1 MSDPSPLDLRGIK
14 EAIPH
19 RYPFLLVDRILEIV
33 PGERILGLKNVT
45 ADEPFFAGH
54 FPGFPVMP
62 GVLIVESLAQTG
74 AVLMLRDAAP
84 GQLPFFGGIDK
95 ARFRRQVV
103 PGDQLLLEVTVLQ
116 RRTGSCRLRGV
127 ARVGEEIAVQADI
140 LALVG
145 PAPES

>member
-116 RRTGSCRLRGV
+116 RRSGSCRLRGV

>member
-1 MSDPSPLDLRGIK
+1 MSGPLDLQGIK

-19 RYPFLLVDRILEIV
+19 RYPFLLVDRILEVV

-74 AVLMLRDAAP
+74 AVLMLRDAPP

-127 ARVGEEIAVQADI
+127 ARVGESVAVQADI

>member
-1 MSDPSPLDLRGIK
+1 MTDPLDLQGIK

-19 RYPFLLVDRILEIV
+19 RYPFLLVDRILELD

-45 ADEPFFAGH
+45 ADEPFFPGH

-62 GVLIVESLAQTG
+62 GVLIIEGLAQTG
-74 AVLMLRDAAP
+74 AVLMLRDAGP

-116 RRTGSCRLRGV
+116 RRAGSCRLRGV
-127 ARVGEEIAVQADI
+127 ARVEKDVAAQAEIFA
-140 LALVG
+140 LAR
-145 PAPES
+145 PAPPEAA

>member
-1 MSDPSPLDLRGIK
+1 MSDPLDLQGIK

-19 RYPFLLVDRILEIV
+19 RYPFLLVDRILELD
-33 PGERILGLKNVT
+33 PGQRILGLKNVT
-45 ADEPFFAGH
+45 AGEPFFAGH
-54 FPGFPVMP
+54 FPDFPVMP
-62 GVLIVESLAQTG
+62 GVLIVEGLAQTG
-74 AVLMLRDAAP
+74 AVLMMREAGP

-127 ARVGEEIAVQADI
+127 ARVGDDVAAQADL
-140 LALVG
+140 LAVVL
-145 PAPES
+145 PASPGAS

>member
-1 MSDPSPLDLRGIK
+1 MSGTPALDLRGIK

-19 RYPFLLVDRILEIV
+19 RYPFLLVDRILDLV

-74 AVLMLRDAAP
+74 AVLMLRDAPP

-103 PGDQLLLEVTVLQ
+103 PGDQLLLDVTVLQ

-127 ARVGEEIAVQADI
+127 ARVGENVAVQADI
-140 LALVG
+140 LALLG
-145 PAPES
+145 PAPPS

>member
-1 MSDPSPLDLRGIK
+1 MSDPLDLQGIK

-19 RYPFLLVDRILEIV
+19 RYPFLLVDRILELV

-62 GVLIVESLAQTG
+62 GVLIIEGLAQTG
-74 AVLMLRDAAP
+74 AVLMLRDAGP

-127 ARVGEEIAVQADI
+127 ARVEKDVAVQAEI
-140 LALVG
+140 FALVR
-145 PAPES
+145 PAPPEAA